1 MEINK
6 PIHDF
11 GIQISWRQ
19 SGGDIKDHPL
29 LQMLKKRIE
38 YSERNNRIESTTDIW
53 SRYFVKELYNKSIYN
68 FIINQTWNK
77 PRDVIRL
84 FTIIQKQYG
93 ERCFIDQELFD
104 GVKQQYST
112 ESWEELVEALNAQY
126 SDIEIEGIRHLL
138 TGISVPFTKN
148 DFILRVD
155 ELGDSFREVEVL
167 KKRNISHV
175 LSDLYDI
182 GVIGNYGHVPRF
194 VFLGDRDLDPLAPL
208 TIHYPLIK
216 YFRAS
221 MRAFE
226 RI

>member
-1 MEINK
+1 
-6 PIHDF
+6 
-11 GIQISWRQ
+11 
-19 SGGDIKDHPL
+19 
-29 LQMLKKRIE
+29 
-38 YSERNNRIESTTDIW
+38 
-53 SRYFVKELYNKSIYN
+53 
-68 FIINQTWNK
+68 
-77 PRDVIRL
+77 L

-93 ERCFIDQELFD
+93 DRSFIDQELFD

-112 ESWEELVEALNAQY
+112 ESWEELVEALSALY

-138 TGISVPFTKN
+138 IGISLPFTKN
-148 DFILRVD
+148 DFASRID
-155 ELGDSFREVEVL
+155 ELSDSFREVEAL
-167 KKRNISHV
+167 KKRNLSHV

-194 VFLGDRDLDPLAPL
+194 VFLGDRDIDPSAPL